1 MDNVKERINKAKIV
15 SRFTKNLIIWD
26 GGYYVNCKAYKY
38 FVIRFYLMI
47 FKIKIPILEV
57 HDNIIN
63 TLKHSIKLIPLNLR
77 YLFYAKIENNK
88 RIKEYHKAINKL
100 NNKQIL
106 FN

>member
-1 MDNVKERINKAKIV
+1 MDNFKTRIAKANKV
-15 SRFTKNLIIWD
+15 SELTKNHIVWD
-26 GGYYVNCKAYKY
+26 GGYYINGKSYKY

-57 HDNIIN
+57 HNNIIN

-88 RIKEYHKAINKL
+88 RIKEYNNAINKL
-100 NNKQIL
+100 NNKQLI
-106 FN
+106 FE